1 MPLRAFC
8 LLLLVAYSSSHARAF
23 EEEGARR
30 QIVAQRAS
38 IGELRNQ
45 GEGLESRVARLEE
58 ALNSQPLLELHSQ
71 IENLRLDLN
80 KLQGQIEVLV
90 NENELAQKRQRDFY
104 ADLDARLRR
113 IENPGESTTGAEPD
127 ASASTA
133 PESDISRP
141 SISRSSAVESSPL
154 TGAGETS
161 SAPRPEAKLD
171 TAIVVPTRPSSMRP
185 QAANTGSAPVEN
197 TDSRAYES
205 SFDLFKTGKYKEA
218 ISSFNDFLK
227 TYPESNLAASAYY
240 WIGNSYYALRDFSNA
255 VSAQEK
261 LIKSYPNSPKIP
273 DAMLNIASSQ
283 QEMNNK
289 TAARKTLEA
298 VVAGY
303 PGSDAA
309 EKAKRRLTSIR

>member
-1 MPLRAFC
+1 MLVRGFC
-8 LLLLVAYSSSHARAF
+8 LLLLISYNSSHARTF
-23 EEEGARR
+23 EDEGARPR
-30 QIVAQRAS
+30 MVAQRAS

-45 GEGLESRVARLEE
+45 GGGLESRVARLEE

-104 ADLDARLRR
+104 VDLDNRLRR
-113 IENPGESTTGAEPD
+113 LEHPEESAEATGGPAPGGSAPAASEP
-127 ASASTA
+127 AV
-133 PESDISRP
+133 
-141 SISRSSAVESSPL
+141 SRSSVVESSSPV
-154 TGAGETS
+154 GAGETS
-161 SAPRPEAKLD
+161 LTPSAEAKP
-171 TAIVVPTRPSSMRP
+171 APAVPAPARPPYMGSS
-185 QAANTGSAPVEN
+185 AANKSSTPFESTG
-197 TDSRAYES
+197 SRAYES
-205 SFDLFKTGKYKEA
+205 SYDLFKTGKYKEA

-227 TYPESNLAASAYY
+227 TYPESSFAPSAYY

-273 DAMLNIASSQ
+273 DAMLNIASSH

-309 EKAKRRLTSIR
+309 EKAKRRLANIR